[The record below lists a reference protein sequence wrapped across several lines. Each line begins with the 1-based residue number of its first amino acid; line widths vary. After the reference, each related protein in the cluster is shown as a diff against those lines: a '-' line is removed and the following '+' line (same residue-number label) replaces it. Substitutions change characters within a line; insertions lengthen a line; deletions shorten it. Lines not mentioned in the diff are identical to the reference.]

1 MIVVLNIKKP
11 YQVVFTEN
19 ISINYNLGIQV
30 IRKTLL
36 VQKSKLIF
44 TDCKAHLFFSL
55 FLFTIKNNC
64 KIKSQTKAT
73 NGYITFTLIVLSKN
87 EQCTITL

>member
-36 VQKSKLIF
+36 VQKVNLFLQIVKLIYSF
-44 TDCKAHLFFSL
+44 LCFFL
-55 FLFTIKNNC
+55 RLKTIAK
-64 KIKSQTKAT
+64 
-73 NGYITFTLIVLSKN
+73 
-87 EQCTITL
+87 